1 MKNGTHVRLSDGRT
15 GFVCG
20 SGIDGL
26 TVHLDEGRIA
36 HASAKDVT
44 VIPAPVAT
52 DPPQPQRSDQRIRTN
67 HEPPA
72 EDPQR
77 EYVTV
82 TIPGSKWMH

>member
-26 TVHLDEGRIA
+26 TIHLAEGRIA
-36 HASAKDVT
+36 HALAKDVT

-52 DPPQPQRSDQRIRTN
+52 DPPPQQRTAQHFGPLTSRR
-67 HEPPA
+67 PFSASRYRPA
-72 EDPQR
+72 CP
-77 EYVTV
+77 
-82 TIPGSKWMH
+82 

>member
-1 MKNGTHVRLSDGRT
+1 MKTGTHVRLSDGRT

-20 SGIDGL
+20 STIDGL

-36 HASAKDVT
+36 HALAKDVT

-52 DPPQPQRSDQRIRTN
+52 DPPPPQRTVQPIQT
-67 HEPPA
+67 HHAEPPA
-72 EDPQR
+72 EVR

-82 TIPGSKWMH
+82 TIPGSKWMN